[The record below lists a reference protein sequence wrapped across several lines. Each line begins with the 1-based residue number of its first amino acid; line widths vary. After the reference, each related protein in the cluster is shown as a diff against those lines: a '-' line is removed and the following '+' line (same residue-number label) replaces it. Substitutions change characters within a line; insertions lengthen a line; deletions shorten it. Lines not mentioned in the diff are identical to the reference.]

1 MRRPVRTGS
10 CLLAWIAVAAAGA
23 AAGPGPAS
31 AQGFDVP
38 ALLRRAEMR
47 VFELKVTRNGGVLQ
61 SAGSAVAL
69 SKSPTAADGTVVAIF
84 ATAYHVMESAES
96 FEIANHAGKPVAR
109 SGPGTRC
116 FAFRTKD
123 VAFIR
128 VALEPNAAGLV
139 EEMPTK
145 ASLPSPVQSGPSA
158 EHVGGLAFGFS
169 RERTLPIDYSQI
181 ELLGPAGADRLEL
194 IRSAAGFRP
203 GQNEE
208 APSNMTFRLASRDP
222 TWSGMSGGLVVDR
235 EFHFAGLVFGRQL
248 DRYNII
254 IPADVVAA
262 ALGAAGDPARWAE
275 FGTDSFRGMSP
286 FRGTGDA
293 RDDEPIVDRREW
305 GTIDGLI
312 ELIGEDPTL
321 AIAQFQEITVNPP
334 DTGKNSE
341 VAVVVRD
348 DCFKGGRKQS
358 IEMSLDGGPPVALRL
373 NASFRIPLDRDGEAL
388 LLVKKTSGDINDFE
402 IGRFLAPSIVN
413 LSFQQNNHEFLRV
426 IRSLPQAV
434 QAYPLFVA
442 VRRSPPREP
451 KPVADRPAN
460 ARVAIRI
467 DYAQGLLNQAPFR
480 LGLKEGAGKSHF
492 EGTYRLD
499 PANGWELEYGSG
511 QQLRIRAA
519 GSVCVADARHE
530 EVGLVLNPDQLN
542 KRYPI
547 AVRGRVQFPSEF
559 GNFFISARAT
569 GTSGTF
575 PLRVKLSNALEA
587 DLGGV
592 LRYLFTTYLNNR
604 LLFQGAPRMTEKGT
618 VGRFLGELGL
628 AAPQGWKPL
637 DPRQVVLVRTAGG
650 HTWLIATVRIDRP
663 REGDRADDGAAL
675 PELLI
680 PPVNGEGAVFDITAF
695 GIPGET
701 VARFPGLKLEN
712 PLALQGLTSARVDR
726 LRLWFTPP
734 DPADANGWLE
744 PLAEPIPIR
753 LDDTEKLSRRIREAF
768 ARSALRGRSTLS
780 VALVPESA
788 PAALAR
794 AVGHGALPL
803 EAAGRGAID
812 LVATNGPENYRA
824 TAGLRG
830 GPCAFRT
837 PAGQAVDLGNGASL
851 LGATLRADKLDLNGR
866 GDRNELIGACAAE
879 LHAAKLVVGE
889 ITMDDITAR
898 VNVSVDTRR
907 GGEIISGKIRL
918 LRGWL
923 SSPLGKIEVKESRDL
938 RFGFDRRLTLV
949 YDKAEFTRFAVEVLT
964 GVPSGGNR

>member
-402 IGRFLAPSIVN
+402 IGRFLAPSIVD

-499 PANGWELEYGSG
+499 PANGWELEYGSS

-530 EVGLVLNPDQLN
+530 EVELVLNPDQLN

-628 AAPQGWKPL
+628 ASPQGWKPL

-680 PPVNGEGAVFDITAF
+680 PPVRRGGRGLRYHGVRDPR
-695 GIPGET
+695 GDGGT
-701 VARFPGLKLEN
+701 VPRAQAREPAGLAGVDLGSRRSA
-712 PLALQGLTSARVDR
+712 PPVVHAAGSGRRQRLAR
-726 LRLWFTPP
+726 TPRRADP
-734 DPADANGWLE
+734 DPARRYGEALATDPRGVRPVGAPR
-744 PLAEPIPIR
+744 PLDPLGGPGPRVGPGGVGAGGRARAAPPGGGRPRRDRPRRDERPR
-753 LDDTEKLSRRIREAF
+753 ELSRDGRA
-768 ARSALRGRSTLS
+768 ARRALRLPDAGRPGGRSRQRGEPAGRDATRRQ
-780 VALVPESA
+780 AGPERPGRSQRADRRLRRGA
-788 PAALAR
+788 PR
-794 AVGHGALPL
+794 R
-803 EAAGRGAID
+803 EAGRGRNHD
-812 LVATNGPENYRA
+812 GRHHRE
-824 TAGLRG
+824 
-830 GPCAFRT
+830 
-837 PAGQAVDLGNGASL
+837 GQRLG
-851 LGATLRADKLDLNGR
+851 
-866 GDRNELIGACAAE
+866 
-879 LHAAKLVVGE
+879 
-889 ITMDDITAR
+889 
-898 VNVSVDTRR
+898 
-907 GGEIISGKIRL
+907 
-918 LRGWL
+918 
-923 SSPLGKIEVKESRDL
+923 
-938 RFGFDRRLTLV
+938 
-949 YDKAEFTRFAVEVLT
+949 
-964 GVPSGGNR
+964 